1 MDNIIEKT
9 KNLIYILDNSELIS
23 NLDYY
28 KKRVLLNK
36 DLLELIN
43 KYNNSNDD
51 YEKVSLKKE
60 IYKDNNYTEYMKY
73 YNELFFYILKI
84 NKKFREY
91 TSLKG
96 CHKCE

>member
-1 MDNIIEKT
+1 MDNIIKKT
-9 KNLIYILDNSELIS
+9 KDLIKAFEESSLIH

-28 KKRVLLNK
+28 KERVVLNK
-36 DLLELIN
+36 PLLELIN
-43 KYNNSNDD
+43 KYNNSKDN
-51 YEKVSLKKE
+51 YEKLSLKQE
-60 IYKDNNYTEYMKY
+60 IYKDNNYREYMKY

-91 TSLKG
+91 TLDRR

>member
-9 KNLIYILDNSELIS
+9 KDLIKVLDESSLIH

-28 KKRVLLNK
+28 KERVLLNK
-36 DLLELIN
+36 PLLELIN
-43 KYNNSNDD
+43 KYKRASDN
-51 YEKVSLKKE
+51 YEKISLKQE

-91 TSLKG
+91 TSSRE
-96 CHKCE
+96 CHK

>member
-9 KNLIYILDNSELIS
+9 KDLIKVLDESTLIH

-28 KKRVLLNK
+28 KERVLLNK
-36 DLLELIN
+36 PLLELIN
-43 KYNNSNDD
+43 KYNSSSDN
-51 YEKVSLKKE
+51 YEKISLKQE

-91 TSLKG
+91 TSSRE
-96 CHKCE
+96 CHK

>member
-9 KNLIYILDNSELIS
+9 KDLIKVLDKSTLIH

-28 KKRVLLNK
+28 KERVVLNK
-36 DLLELIN
+36 PLLELIN
-43 KYNNSNDD
+43 KYKESTDD
-51 YEKVSLKKE
+51 YEKISLKQE

-91 TSLKG
+91 TSSRECYKQ
-96 CHKCE
+96 

>member
-9 KNLIYILDNSELIS
+9 KNLINAIDNSELMS

-36 DLLELIN
+36 NILDLIN
-43 KYNNSNDD
+43 KYNNSNLTQ
-51 YEKVSLKKE
+51 EKISLKEE
-60 IYKDNNYTEYMKY
+60 IYRDNNYREYMKC
-73 YNELFFYILKI
+73 YNELFYYILKI

-91 TSLKG
+91 TSSKG
-96 CHKCE
+96 CF

>member
-9 KNLIYILDNSELIS
+9 KDLIKVLDESSLIH

-28 KKRVLLNK
+28 KERVLLNK
-36 DLLELIN
+36 PLLELIN
-43 KYNNSNDD
+43 KYNSSSDN
-51 YEKVSLKKE
+51 YEKISLKQE

-91 TSLKG
+91 TSSRE
-96 CHKCE
+96 CHK